1 MSKVYLVTVSDDRY
15 GRKGGYEKIQD
26 NIELFFKNHD
36 LGLEDIFNYKWND
49 IYNSEFYKENEVLLQ
64 WINPDLNGR
73 VYKPYVILES
83 LNKINYGDYLVY
95 NDCSP
100 EHWKFSDKKIP
111 NIKKIVNLEILK
123 KLCNNNKDIVT
134 VYNTGDF
141 KNGWRGGSGPHTHER
156 MTHPT
161 CIRKMKC
168 DAYINYLQHASG
180 MIIMKKTDKIVK
192 FVEEWLYFNKIP
204 ECSSMSSKQ
213 LEETNTEFV
222 KKVDKYF
229 EYIGGGDYYI
239 YWSEGV
245 IENTRLQGHRHDQ
258 SISGLLL
265 NKMGHKLIYIKK
277 SPFFGRFNF
286 LEYCRY
292 DQQYKFIDSM
302 RSDTAYDFER
312 SSGTK

>member
-1 MSKVYLVTVSDDRY
+1 MSESLVNIDKSKSERQLDFFKGLEEDDYNTYL
-15 GRKGGYEKIQD
+15 EKIPADKLSKIKKSVKRMQTGVHASAP
-26 NIELFFKNHD
+26 LTC
-36 LGLEDIFNYKWND
+36 LGPENCPFIRKCPIPTVKMDGTLDDGKPSDYPLGKECIMEK
-49 IYNSEFYKENEVLLQ
+49 FYVEQ
-64 WINPDLNGR
+64 
-73 VYKPYVILES
+73 
-83 LNKINYGDYLVY
+83 
-95 NDCSP
+95 
-100 EHWKFSDKKIP
+100 
-111 NIKKIVNLEILK
+111 KIVNLEILK